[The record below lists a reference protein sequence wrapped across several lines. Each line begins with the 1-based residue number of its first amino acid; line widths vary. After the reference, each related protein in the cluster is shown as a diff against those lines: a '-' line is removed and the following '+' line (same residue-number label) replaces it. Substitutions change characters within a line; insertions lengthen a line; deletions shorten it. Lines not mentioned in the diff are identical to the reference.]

1 MTFQLYHHNNN
12 FYLIVDRGASF
23 VYVIDLRNYS
33 SRLIGIDELALYQEL
48 EFSIINVKYVISSLY
63 KNSICNFDDFD
74 KYQYSKIIYIGDNSY
89 YVNCWRDIF
98 NILRP

>member
-1 MTFQLYHHNNN
+1 MTFQLYHHNSN

-23 VYVIDLRNYS
+23 VYVIDCRNFS
-33 SRLIGIDELALYQEL
+33 SRLIGNDELSSFEEL
-48 EFSIINVKYVISSLY
+48 EFSVTNVKYVISSLY
-63 KNSICNFDDFD
+63 KNVICNLDDFD
-74 KYQYSKIIYIGDNSY
+74 KYQYSKIIYVGEGSY